1 MLSEDSIELLR
12 SLNHADKLDAIQLL
26 ISDLVKEEADFLKSG
41 LSYESSSPY
50 DDSGSAELVELE
62 EIDDERF

>member
-1 MLSEDSIELLR
+1 LY
-12 SLNHADKLDAIQLL
+12 AIQLL

-50 DDSGSAELVELE
+50 GDSGDAELVEPE
-62 EIDDERF
+62 EIEEERF

>member
-12 SLNHADKLDAIQLL
+12 SLNHTDKLYAIQLL

-41 LSYESSSPY
+41 LSYEGSSPY
-50 DDSGSAELVELE
+50 DDSGSTELVEPE

>member
-1 MLSEDSIELLR
+1 MLSGDAIELLR
-12 SLNHADKLDAIQLL
+12 SLNHADKLYAIQLL

-50 DDSGSAELVELE
+50 GDSGDAELVEPE
-62 EIDDERF
+62 EIEEERF